1 MIERNGLSS
10 FAVRKQEEERQRKQQ
25 RIDFALKSIPEVAT
39 QVASHEVSYKKQHY
53 QSMSDALK
61 EVRKSNVTHADTTQV
76 TRPNSK
82 GL

>member
-25 RIDFALKSIPEVAT
+25 RIDFALKSIPEFAT
-39 QVASHEVSYKKQHY
+39 QVASNEVSYKKQHY

-61 EVRKSNVTHADTTQV
+61 EVRKSKVTHEDTTQV
-76 TRPNSK
+76 TRPNSR